1 LFLIR
6 EMEREGQCFPR
17 EKHLEEFGTMK
28 SVKKNMAWSVVTL
41 SDMKRKTT
49 QTEKWYSATT

>member
-1 LFLIR
+1 
-6 EMEREGQCFPR
+6 MEREGQCFPR